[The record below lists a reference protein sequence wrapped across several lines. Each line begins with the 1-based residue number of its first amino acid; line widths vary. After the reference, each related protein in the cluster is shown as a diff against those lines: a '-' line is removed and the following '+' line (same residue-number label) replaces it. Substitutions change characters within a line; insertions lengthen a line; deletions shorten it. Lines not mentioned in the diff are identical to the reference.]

1 MLTDEEII
9 EILYEWNFWRR
20 EQNTGILRKGY
31 VERLRKYS
39 KAKEIIDITGVRRCG
54 KSTLMKQLM
63 KDMIS
68 RGTGNEKILYV
79 NFDEVLFDAELSV
92 ELMERIY
99 SAYQKYIYRGEEAY
113 LFLDEV
119 QNVPKWEKWVRT
131 AYDKHEGRI
140 KIFVSGSSANLLKSE
155 LSSVLTGRH
164 MTVEIYPLS
173 FREYLTFKGIDV
185 RSEKDAVIQS
195 KKIKMMIHDYLEK
208 GGFPEA
214 VLRDDSA
221 TLLKQYFDDIIYRD
235 IAERHKVRE
244 INVVRNLALFLL
256 TNTSKYFTY
265 NKIKNA
271 MQMKPSLETVIK
283 YVDYL
288 DSAFLTFS
296 VPIFSYKVTEQIQH
310 PRKTYC
316 IDTGLRNAVC
326 FRFRE
331 NLGQLAENCVYLEL
345 RRRKKEVYYW
355 ADRYNEVDFVVKE
368 GLRPSEL
375 IQVSWNIEDKYT
387 KEREVKG
394 IMRGMEEFG
403 LKSGLIISENFE
415 GMETIGDKKIV
426 YVPLWKW
433 LLMIESQGVN

>member
-9 EILYEWNFWRR
+9 EILYEWNFWRK
-20 EQNTGILRKGY
+20 EQNTGIVRKGY
-31 VERLRKYS
+31 VECLRKYS

-68 RGTGNEKILYV
+68 GGTERERILYV
-79 NFDEVLFDAELSV
+79 NFDEVMFEAELSV

-99 SAYQKYIYRGEEAY
+99 SAYQKYVNREEESY
-113 LFLDEV
+113 IFLDEV
-119 QNVPKWEKWVRT
+119 QNIPKWEKWVRT
-131 AYDKHEGRI
+131 AYDKHDGRI

-155 LSSVLTGRH
+155 LSSILTGRH
-164 MTVEIYPLS
+164 LTLEIYPLS

-185 RSEKDAVIQS
+185 KSKQDAVLQS
-195 KKIKMMIHDYLEK
+195 KKIKMMIIDYLEK

-214 VLRDDSA
+214 VLRDDSKV
-221 TLLKQYFDDIIYRD
+221 LLKQYFDDIIYRD
-235 IAERHKVRE
+235 IAERHKIRE
-244 INVVRNLALFLL
+244 INIVRNIAIFLL

-265 NKIKNA
+265 NKIKNS
-271 MQMKPSLETVIK
+271 MPMKPSLETVIK
-283 YVDYL
+283 YIDYL

-296 VPIFSYKVTEQIQH
+296 VPIFSYKVTEQFQH

-355 ADRYNEVDFVVKE
+355 NDRYNEVDFVVKE
-368 GLRPSEL
+368 GLRVSEL
-375 IQVSWNIEDKYT
+375 IQVCWNLMDKHT
-387 KEREVKG
+387 KKREVKG

-403 LKSGLIISENFE
+403 LERGLIISENYE
-415 GMETIGDKKIV
+415 GIETSGDKKII

-433 LLMIESQGVN
+433 LLGIER